1 MLEPRGRAGLA
12 LQTVLPEREIQIPYD
27 NIYMWNIKSDVYELI
42 NKAETESQRTVKGE
56 GQREGVGKERARSL
70 GLADYT

>member
-1 MLEPRGRAGLA
+1 
-12 LQTVLPEREIQIPYD
+12 
-27 NIYMWNIKSDVYELI
+27 MWNIKSDVYELI